1 MVLIMDLMMSADV
14 DLLKA
19 AKEVAAKFGINLLD
33 SLLTAQPFMQFVCIA
48 NSLHWSVNLTMA
60 SAKMVIN
67 ADAQVN
73 AQVSHVLD

>member
-48 NSLHWSVNLTMA
+48 NSLHWSVNLTRA
-60 SAKMVIN
+60 NSTWRRQKW
-67 ADAQVN
+67 
-73 AQVSHVLD
+73 